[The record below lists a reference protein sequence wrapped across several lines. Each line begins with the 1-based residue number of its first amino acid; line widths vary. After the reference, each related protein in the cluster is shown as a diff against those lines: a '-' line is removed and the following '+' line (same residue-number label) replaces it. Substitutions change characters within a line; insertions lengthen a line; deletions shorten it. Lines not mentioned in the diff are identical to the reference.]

1 MKKLGIFLLS
11 VSCVAGSAL
20 AQSNGAPAAAPA
32 PVAPPPTP
40 AQLALAHDAA
50 KAMGA
55 DRQIEGMNNQFRQ
68 MAISQSAMLAPTG
81 ATEEQKAAAAK
92 VQGSIQDL
100 AAEATKN
107 MTSALD
113 TAFAEVFT
121 AGELAAFKAFFTS
134 PEGQAFKAKQQQL
147 SMRLG
152 PKMQQLNEELRQKI
166 GAIMQ
171 QAQSA
176 AAAAAPS
183 ASAPITATTPPV
195 SVTTEPVSAPVS
207 GPTSAAKK

>member
-1 MKKLGIFLLS
+1 MKKLGILLLS
-11 VSCVAGSAL
+11 ASCFAGSAL
-20 AQSNGAPAAAPA
+20 AQNNGAPAAVPAPA
-32 PVAPPPTP
+32 APSATP
-40 AQLALAHDAA
+40 AQVALARDVV

-55 DRQIEGMNNQFRQ
+55 DRQIEGMNNQLKQ
-68 MAISQSAMLAPTG
+68 MATSQSAMLAPTG

-107 MTSALD
+107 MTLALD

-121 AGELAAFKAFFTS
+121 TEELAAIKAFFTS
-134 PEGQAFKAKQQQL
+134 PEGQSFKAKQQQL
-147 SMRLG
+147 SMRLS

-171 QAQSA
+171 QAQPVA
-176 AAAAAPS
+176 VAPS
-183 ASAPITATTPPV
+183 TAAPITATTPPV
-195 SVTTEPVSAPVS
+195 SVTTEPVSAPV
-207 GPTSAAKK
+207 PAAAPAAKK

>member
-1 MKKLGIFLLS
+1 MKKLGILLLS
-11 VSCVAGSAL
+11 ASCFAGSAL
-20 AQSNGAPAAAPA
+20 AQNSVAPAAVPAPA
-32 PVAPPPTP
+32 APPATP
-40 AQLALAHDAA
+40 AQLALARDAV

-55 DRQIEGMNNQFRQ
+55 DRQIEGMNNQLKQ
-68 MAISQSAMLAPTG
+68 MATAQSSMLAPTG

-92 VQGSIQDL
+92 VQSSIQNL
-100 AAEATKN
+100 AAEATTN
-107 MTSALD
+107 MTNTLD

-121 AGELAAFKAFFTS
+121 AAELAAIKAFFTS

-147 SMRLG
+147 SMRLS

-171 QAQSA
+171 QAQP
-176 AAAAAPS
+176 AAAAPS

-195 SVTTEPVSAPVS
+195 SVTTEPVSAPVAA
-207 GPTSAAKK
+207 PAPAAKK